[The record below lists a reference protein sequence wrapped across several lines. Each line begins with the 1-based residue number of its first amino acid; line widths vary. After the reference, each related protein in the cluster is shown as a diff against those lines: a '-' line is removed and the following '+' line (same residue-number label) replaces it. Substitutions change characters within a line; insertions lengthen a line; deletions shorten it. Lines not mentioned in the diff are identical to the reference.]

1 SNSCWV
7 SSALWLTADAAAPTP
22 RQPPPYV
29 AAPLAAEAATTAC
42 KFAACAL
49 SVSAYAN
56 VDAGPDPDAN
66 AV

>member
-1 SNSCWV
+1 M
-7 SSALWLTADAAAPTP
+7 
-22 RQPPPYV
+22 

-66 AV
+66 TV